1 MEGVLGG
8 IEDGKT
14 FLCSS
19 DLYGNYFE
27 DNYFT
32 TSFARYVCPPLID

>member
-8 IEDGKT
+8 IEGGKT